1 LCCHAPITFP
11 ETDAAGRKIPKLSRL
26 TVYPEGLAMTSIF
39 SVRNLL
45 VAAVTSIGLY
55 ASSAAA
61 EQKLI
66 GVVAIDLQSS
76 FFVRMKEAGDV
87 AAKDYGVTTS
97 WQSAEGSL
105 EKQVSLIE
113 NLISQ
118 KASAI
123 LVDPLDKNALIPVLK
138 KAVSAGI
145 NVITMGN
152 KVEADGNYSTL
163 YPDGP
168 DAVETARALAHSI
181 GGKGEVA
188 VLIGARGNYVSDTR
202 EKGFVDT
209 ITKEFPEIKIVGI
222 QPAGWD
228 PTKGANVAQ
237 TWVSTYPDLK
247 GIWSMSDTQLLGAY
261 SVAQGAG
268 KSLKYAG
275 FDGDA
280 EMAPLFDDGSMAID
294 VLTGAYRVGYWN
306 IAVAARLA
314 KGEKLPKDLF
324 MPTYFVMTDAMA
336 ADVTKAGQKIET
348 VTPEKAQQLA
358 TDYSNEFGPSKPT
371 SSISVGN

>member
-1 LCCHAPITFP
+1 MISTRTFQ
-11 ETDAAGRKIPKLSRL
+11 KLML
-26 TVYPEGLAMTSIF
+26 
-39 SVRNLL
+39 
-45 VAAVTSIGLY
+45 AAVAGIGLY
-55 ASSAAA
+55 ASSAIAQ
-61 EQKLI
+61 EKVV

-76 FFVRMKEAGDV
+76 FFVRMKESGDL
-87 AAKDYGVTTS
+87 AAKEYGVTTS

-118 KASAI
+118 HASAI
-123 LVDPLDKNALIPVLK
+123 LVDPIDKNALIPVLK
-138 KAVSAGI
+138 KAEAAGV

-152 KVEADGNYSTL
+152 KVEAGENYSTL
-163 YPDGP
+163 YPDAP
-168 DAVETARALAHSI
+168 DAVETARALAHAI
-181 GGKGEVA
+181 GGKGEVG

-202 EKGFVDT
+202 EKAFVDT
-209 ITKEFPEIKIVGI
+209 LTKEFPDVKIVGT

-261 SVAQGAG
+261 SVAQAAG

-275 FDGDA
+275 FDGDE
-280 EMAPLFDDGSMAID
+280 EMAPLFEDGSMVID

-314 KGEKLPKDLF
+314 RGEKLPKDLY
-324 MPTYFVMTDAMA
+324 MPTYFVMTDATA
-336 ADVTKAGQKIET
+336 AELAKAGQKIDH
-348 VTPEKAQQLA
+348 VTPEKAKEVA
-358 TDYSNEFGPSKPT
+358 TDYSSEFGPKKPT
-371 SSISVGN
+371 SAMSVGK

>member
-1 LCCHAPITFP
+1 MKAICAIRSTMLAVV
-11 ETDAAGRKIPKLSRL
+11 ASAGF
-26 TVYPEGLAMTSIF
+26 LATS
-39 SVRNLL
+39 
-45 VAAVTSIGLY
+45 AY
-55 ASSAAA
+55 AR
-61 EQKLI
+61 ENVVGI
-66 GVVAIDLQSS
+66 VAIDLQSS

-87 AAKDYGVTTS
+87 AAKDYGITTS

-118 KASAI
+118 KASVI

-138 KAVSAGI
+138 KAQEAGI
-145 NVITMGN
+145 SVITMGN
-152 KVEADGNYSTL
+152 KVEAGGNYSTL
-163 YPDGP
+163 YPDAS
-168 DAVETARALAHSI
+168 DAAETARALARSI

-188 VLIGARGNYVSDTR
+188 ALIGARGNYVSDTR

-209 ITKEFPEIKIVGI
+209 MTREFPEIKIIGI

-228 PTKGANVAQ
+228 PSKGADVAQ

-247 GIWSMSDTQLLGAY
+247 GIWSMSDTQLLGAS
-261 SVAQGAG
+261 SVAQAAG
-268 KSLKYAG
+268 KTLKYAG

-280 EMAPLFDDGSMAID
+280 EMAPLFGGGSMVID

-314 KGEKLPKDLF
+314 KGEKLPKDLY
-324 MPTYFVMTDAMA
+324 MPTYLAMTDATA
-336 ADVTKAGQKIET
+336 EKVNASGEKIKY
-348 VTPEKAQQLA
+348 VTPDKEQELA
-358 TDYSNEFGPSKPT
+358 KDYSNEFGPSKPT
-371 SSISVGN
+371 SAMSVGH